1 MPDKRVTAQQR
12 QYVGERAGGCCEYCL
27 SQVQFAPQ
35 SFSVEHILPRSLGGA
50 TQHDNL
56 ALACP
61 GCNGHKYN
69 KTHAI
74 DPASNEVVPLFHP
87 RQQLWREHF
96 GWNEDYTTIIG
107 LTPTGRV
114 TVAALQMNRP
124 ALKNLRAI
132 LYVAGKHPPE

>member
-27 SQVQFAPQ
+27 SQVHFAPQ
-35 SFSVEHILPRSLGGA
+35 SFSVEHIQPRSLGGA
-50 TQHDNL
+50 TQYDNL

-87 RQQLWREHF
+87 RQQLRCEHF

-107 LTPTGRV
+107 LTPTGRA
-114 TVAALQMNRP
+114 TVVYQW
-124 ALKNLRAI
+124 
-132 LYVAGKHPPE
+132 